1 MSIWVGE
8 HSRIVVQGITG
19 KAARYHTE
27 QMIKY
32 GSKIVAGVT
41 PNKKGQT
48 VHGVPVFDTVAEA
61 VENTMANTSIIFVP
75 APFAAGAIKEAIDN
89 ELEFVICITEHIPV
103 HDMLKIKQ
111 YLKGKKTR
119 LIGPNCPGIIT
130 PDDTKIGIMPGEI
143 HKKGKIGVVSRS
155 GTLTYEA
162 VSALTSAGMGQSTA
176 LGIGGD
182 PLNGTDFIDVLKAFN
197 DDTETEAVIIIGEIG
212 GDGEEK
218 AADWIAE
225 HMKKPV
231 VAFISGRTAPS
242 GKRMGHAGAIVS
254 GNSGTAISKI
264 EAFNIAKVPVAMTFS
279 ELIPTLLNALKDY
292 DSKS

>member
-176 LGIGGD
+176 IGIGGD

-279 ELIPTLLNALKDY
+279 ELIPTLLKALKDY